1 MSRNIARTSILAW
14 VLLIAA
20 ACASRPQGPP
30 PFDPVGTYDFTTDFQ
45 GTALN
50 GTITLRRNPDGTL
63 GGTISSQ
70 AGGDVAIGSVTENG
84 RRLDLR
90 TSVQNQEL
98 VMSLEFSDNDRFAGG
113 WSIGQMASG
122 SLSGTRRAQPGR

>member
-1 MSRNIARTSILAW
+1 MSRNFVRTSILAC
-14 VLLIAA
+14 VLLFAA
-20 ACASRPQGPP
+20 ACATRPQGPP

-45 GTALN
+45 GTSVS
-50 GTITLRRNPDGTL
+50 GTITLRRNADGTL

-90 TSVQNQEL
+90 TAVQNQEL
-98 VMSLEFSDNDRFAGG
+98 VMSIEFSDNDRFTGG

-122 SLSGTRRAQPGR
+122 TVSGARRAQAVR